1 MKNNEI
7 NQPKGILLRKKP
19 YTISQD
25 GVRGMKVHINEISGF
40 EVGDKVYQIRRDDGI
55 LMLVPEDIY
64 NAS

>member
-1 MKNNEI
+1 MENK

-19 YTISQD
+19 YTISLD
-25 GVRGMKVHINEISGF
+25 GIRGMKVHINEISGF

-64 NAS
+64 NDS